1 MMAPIA
7 RARLA
12 ALAATVLGVAATAG
26 TGGGSAM
33 SLPPRSE
40 PLVWQGA
47 ADRVPVGF
55 VPIRVRGVRREGGG
69 LFGLNNSP
77 SIVGALPDPRIVE
90 GTPLGGGGAIKVRV
104 PGGELAPG
112 VVAGARVVLG
122 LVDADHVICLLVP
135 PADLADERLLAWA
148 AAQPCG

>member
-1 MMAPIA
+1 
-7 RARLA
+7 
-12 ALAATVLGVAATAG
+12 
-26 TGGGSAM
+26 M
-33 SLPPRSE
+33 SLPPRSA

-47 ADRVPVGF
+47 ADRAPVGF
-55 VPIRVRGVRREGGG
+55 VPIRVRRVRRDGGG

-90 GTPLGGGGAIKVRV
+90 GVPIGGGGAIEVRV

-112 VVAGARVVLG
+112 VQAGARVVLG

-135 PADLADERLLAWA
+135 PAEVADDRLLAWA